1 MVQNLEDV
9 QVSGTAPPTKSCWAT
24 QAEPGLAL
32 PAQDAVEFTSVGE
45 AQKKEQV
52 APLPGSMP
60 GCDCAP
66 PKLPASNKFRV
77 MLPSLSSGRNSPPP
91 PPRAA
96 PPSLGA
102 SADAVWR
109 EDLPDAPL
117 KSRNSS
123 TSRQGGSDSPTRKQP
138 AIVGRTES
146 LQHRRPALPLGI
158 VVHDREGGSD
168 SPTRKQP
175 AMMGRTESFQHRRDK
190 AQLIR
195 VADFFKEYS
204 LGDEVMPSVHKGMQ
218 ILHAMHKKSGI
229 EVVVK
234 VRAKKVSFR
243 KQGEEREWRQNTEFM
258 LSLPAC
264 AHIAKIYEVLE
275 NEDAYYV
282 VMEKVIGQD
291 LFESI
296 SGQMLLPALEV
307 KEIVAHILL
316 GLVKL
321 HSRGVIHK
329 DIKLENVMLT
339 RPPPLHIDTWSS
351 NYSLGMVAMSS
362 NTSKDGL
369 SEEVLEPTSPRSP
382 LKVKLIDFD
391 TIEDWTEHSPK
402 RTKDVMGTDQYI
414 SQEAYAGNYSPA
426 SDIFAVGVIAYR
438 LCTGKFPYNNK
449 IFDDKPGDN
458 WVGSPKMAE
467 IRGKVMN
474 SRINWDFPTFEKDPL
489 MCKLVQAMLS
499 NEERER
505 PSAKDA
511 LLHPWLRDSLA
522 VAEFRLTP
530 SGMVIFIP
538 TSPTPSQTS
547 THLSSRSTSSSF
559 SGSPTRKQTI
569 FRKAGQN
576 RLHLPSCVAPRT
588 ASFSG

>member
-1 MVQNLEDV
+1 MVQNREEV
-9 QVSGTAPPTKSCWAT
+9 QVSSTAPSTRSCWAT
-24 QAEPGLAL
+24 QAEPALAL
-32 PAQDAVEFTSVGE
+32 PAQDAVPWSSVGE
-45 AQKKEQV
+45 AQKKV
-52 APLPGSMP
+52 ALLPGSMP
-60 GCDCAP
+60 AGDCAP
-66 PKLPASNKFRV
+66 PKPPASNKV

-96 PPSLGA
+96 APSLPADFEPNSPMTKYHSWSGA
-102 SADAVWR
+102 Q
-109 EDLPDAPL
+109 DLPDAPL
-117 KSRNSS
+117 KSRKPGH
-123 TSRQGGSDSPTRKQP
+123 SRQ
-138 AIVGRTES
+138 
-146 LQHRRPALPLGI
+146 
-158 VVHDREGGSD
+158 GGSD

-175 AMMGRTESFQHRRDK
+175 AMMGRTQSFQHRRDK
-190 AQLIR
+190 AQRIR

-204 LGDEVMPSVHKGMQ
+204 LGDEVMPSCHKGMQ
-218 ILHAMHKKSGI
+218 ILHATHKKSGT

-234 VRAKKVSFR
+234 VRAKKGSFK

-275 NEDAYYV
+275 NEDTYYV

-291 LFESI
+291 LFETI

-307 KEIVAHILL
+307 KEIVAQILL

-339 RPPPLHIDTWSS
+339 RPPPLRSLTVSS
-351 NYSLGMVAMSS
+351 SSTNSFGMGAMSS
-362 NTSKDGL
+362 SASKDYYC
-369 SEEVLEPTSPRSP
+369 SEEVPEPTSPTSP
-382 LKVKLIDFD
+382 VSVKLIDFD
-391 TIEDWTEHSPK
+391 TIEDWAEHSPK
-402 RTKDVMGTDQYI
+402 RTKDVLGTDQYI

-438 LCTGKFPYNNK
+438 LCTGKFPYSNK

-467 IRGKVMN
+467 IRDKLMN
-474 SRINWDFPTFEKDPL
+474 SRINWVFPTFEKDPL
-489 MCKLVQAMLS
+489 TRKLVQGMLS

-511 LLHPWLRDSLA
+511 LLHPWLKDSLA
-522 VAEFRLTP
+522 IAEFRMTP
-530 SGMVIFIP
+530 IGLAIFEP
-538 TSPTPSQTS
+538 TSPTASQTS
-547 THLSSRSTSSSF
+547 TRLPSRSTSSSS

-569 FRKAGQN
+569 FPKAGPN
-576 RLHLPSCVAPRT
+576 RFQLPSCVAEDRALWPK
-588 ASFSG
+588 F